1 MRCVCERTGGSF
13 LLASRAFP
21 ELPYLQIPFSNEEI
35 RISAR
40 PAALSNYNY
49 WHHKARHVAEKT
61 IQRWLYR
68 CPKCRSGLPF
78 FSSRNCIIF
87 VISSLVLHQM
97 CQVMEDEWM
106 DDDASIPCVIVASKD
121 GEDVPGVEE
130 EGHRVYDVNPEGV
143 GGELDYYDLKSMVIP
158 ERHNEAGEVVSE
170 EAMNSMYEKL
180 KIVAR
185 KRRDFLVEL
194 VALFPNRSVSMFDD

>member
-1 MRCVCERTGGSF
+1 M
-13 LLASRAFP
+13 
-21 ELPYLQIPFSNEEI
+21 
-35 RISAR
+35 SAR

-143 GGELDYYDLKSMVIP
+143 GGEVDYYDLKSM
-158 ERHNEAGEVVSE
+158 
-170 EAMNSMYEKL
+170 EAMDSMYEKL